1 MKNRFLLNSNKFL
14 VFSIRKFVNY
24 YCLLSNKISYFGIDL
39 EEYVEFNLLVINASS
54 IFAVIV
60 FPIHEPDIDN
70 RISNN
75 FYFFKNY
82 NCVFI
87 LFLKL
92 IINCS
97 L

>member
-1 MKNRFLLNSNKFL
+1 M
-14 VFSIRKFVNY
+14 
-24 YCLLSNKISYFGIDL
+24 YFDIDL
-39 EEYVEFNLLVINASS
+39 EEYIEFNLLVINASS
-54 IFAVIV
+54 IFAVIA
-60 FPIHEPDIDN
+60 FSIHEPDIDN

>member
-1 MKNRFLLNSNKFL
+1 M
-14 VFSIRKFVNY
+14 
-24 YCLLSNKISYFGIDL
+24 YFDIDL
-39 EEYVEFNLLVINASS
+39 EEYIEFNLLVINASS

>member
-1 MKNRFLLNSNKFL
+1 M
-14 VFSIRKFVNY
+14 
-24 YCLLSNKISYFGIDL
+24 YFDIDL

-54 IFAVIV
+54 IFAVIA
-60 FPIHEPDIDN
+60 FSIHEPDIDN

>member
-1 MKNRFLLNSNKFL
+1 M
-14 VFSIRKFVNY
+14 
-24 YCLLSNKISYFGIDL
+24 YFDIDL
-39 EEYVEFNLLVINASS
+39 EEYIEFNLLVINASS
-54 IFAVIV
+54 IFAVIA
-60 FPIHEPDIDN
+60 FSIHEPDIDN

-82 NCVFI
+82 NYVFI